1 MYNVYHLLQ
10 SNTAHYPDKPALI
23 YKGQRISYRELG
35 ERINSLA
42 HSLSQL
48 GAKLGSRVGLLMPN
62 CAEFVEA
69 FYGAQKLGAVAVPF
83 NYRLKASEIKEL
95 VEATQCEYFIYD
107 QKYADIIAELK
118 SQVFCIKE
126 FIYTGDIEV
135 DHEHSYEELLKRGDP
150 LWDFVQPVCDQDDAL
165 FIFTGGTTGVSKAAR
180 HTQEA
185 LLLKVSLTLMGEW
198 RFNPQ
203 DVFLNYAPMFHV
215 GGLSFVLFVLSSGA
229 CMIIADRFDVDE
241 LLRTIDR
248 EKVTQ
253 MFIIPPSIFK
263 AMKDSPLINDID
275 TSSMRYLMFSGGD
288 TSDEIVKSAF
298 ELFPKA
304 SILNGYGHS
313 ENAAIIN
320 NILTREQY
328 GKKPGLICSI
338 GKPMAFSQIK
348 LVNDQGYEVK
358 KGECGEAW
366 ARGPA
371 QMRGYLNRPNPFVDC
386 WFPTGDILRQDE
398 EGYFYFMERKKDM
411 IKCGGENIFANEVES
426 VVSSHPAVS
435 SCAVVGLADP
445 LYSEIVAAAV
455 VLKNDKRVTE
465 EQLIEYC
472 KSKLASYK
480 KPKKVF
486 FLKELPLSSVGKV
499 KKYTLRE
506 QLDRMQGC

>member
-1 MYNVYHLLQ
+1 VYNVYHLLQ
-10 SNTAHYPDKPALI
+10 INTAYYPDKPALI
-23 YKGQRISYRELG
+23 YQEQKISYRELG

-42 HSLSQL
+42 YSLSRM
-48 GAKLGSRVGLLMPN
+48 GVKLGSRVGFLLHN
-62 CAEFVEA
+62 CNQFIEA
-69 FYGAQKLGAVAVPF
+69 FYATQKLGAVAVPF
-83 NYRLKASEIKEL
+83 NYRLKASEINEL
-95 VEATQCEYFIYD
+95 VEATECQYFIYD
-107 QKYADIIAELK
+107 PKYEDVVADFKNEV
-118 SQVFCIKE
+118 SCIKE
-126 FIYTGDIEV
+126 YVHLGDFKV
-135 DHEHSYEELLKRGDP
+135 KDEHSYQELLAKGDP
-150 LWDFVQPVCDQDDAL
+150 HWDFVQPISNQDDAL

-185 LLLKVSLTLMGEW
+185 LLLKVTLTLMGEW
-198 RFNPQ
+198 RFNPE

-215 GGLSFVLFVLSSGA
+215 GGVSFVLFVLSSGA
-229 CMIIADRFDVDE
+229 CMIIADKFDVDE
-241 LLRTIDR
+241 LLYTIDK

-263 AMKDSPLINDID
+263 AMMSSALLKEVDL
-275 TSSMRYLMFSGGD
+275 SSMRYLIFSGGD
-288 TSDEIVKSAF
+288 TSGEIVKSAF
-298 ELFPKA
+298 ELFPNA

-328 GKKPGLICSI
+328 GKKPSLICSI

-348 LVNDQGYEVK
+348 LVDEQGCEVK

-371 QMRGYLNRPNPFVDC
+371 QMKGYLNRPDPYIEG
-386 WFPTGDILRQDE
+386 WFPTGDILRQDD

-426 VVSSHPAVS
+426 VISSHPAVS

-445 LYSEIVAAAV
+445 IYSEIVAAAV
-455 VLKNDKRVTE
+455 VLKSDGRVTE
-465 EQLIEYC
+465 QQLIEYC
-472 KSKLASYK
+472 KSKIASYK

-486 FLKELPLSSVGKV
+486 FLEQLPLSSVGKV

-506 QLDRMQGC
+506 QLDRMQGF